1 MKNRITILMTLMLVG
16 FCFGQKKQTIDTLS
30 LEDAR
35 SFNTKNYK
43 QKATVK
49 VLVLPDGVI
58 LKKGETLIMGK
69 PSNSD
74 HDKVENTAS
83 KFTQLYGDRHGPFI
97 NDACKGGLSVGWS
110 NTEIVID
117 EIILHR
123 KRKDIIV
130 NFKLKNGGKVCS
142 GDYGHIINLQKAL
155 NRRELVSLN
164 APMSKDDAMKKLLE
178 AKNLMELEVIT
189 KEEYEALVAK
199 LKPILTG
206 KQNR

>member
-1 MKNRITILMTLMLVG
+1 MKKPTIIIIVLMLISVSY
-16 FCFGQKKQTIDTLS
+16 GQKKATIDTLS

-35 SFNTKNYK
+35 SFNTKKYK
-43 QKATVK
+43 QKAIVK

-74 HDKVENTAS
+74 NDKVENTAS

-97 NDACKGGLSVGWS
+97 NDGCKGGLSDEWS
-110 NTEIVID
+110 NTELVID
-117 EIILHR
+117 EIMLHR

-130 NFKLKNGGKVCS
+130 NFTLKNGGKVCS

-164 APMSKDDAMKKLLE
+164 APMSKDEAMEKLLE
-178 AKNLMELEVIT
+178 AKNLLELEVLT
-189 KEEYEALVAK
+189 QEEYDALK
-199 LKPILTG
+199 LKLTPILKG
-206 KQNR
+206 

>member
-1 MKNRITILMTLMLVG
+1 MKQSILILMTFMMISVSY
-16 FCFGQKKQTIDTLS
+16 GQKKETIDTLS

-35 SFNTKNYK
+35 SFNTKAYK
-43 QKATVK
+43 QKAIVK

-58 LKKGETLIMGK
+58 LKKGETLIIGK

-97 NDACKGGLSVGWS
+97 NDACKGGLGEGWS
-110 NTEIVID
+110 NAEIIID

-130 NFKLKNGGKVCS
+130 NFTLKNGGKVCS
-142 GDYGHIINLQKAL
+142 GDYGHIVNLQKAY

-164 APMSKDDAMKKLLE
+164 APMSKDEAMEKLME
-178 AKNLMELEVIT
+178 AKNLYELEVMT
-189 KEEYEALVAK
+189 KEEYEALRLK
-199 LKPILTG
+199 LTPILKG
-206 KQNR
+206 NN